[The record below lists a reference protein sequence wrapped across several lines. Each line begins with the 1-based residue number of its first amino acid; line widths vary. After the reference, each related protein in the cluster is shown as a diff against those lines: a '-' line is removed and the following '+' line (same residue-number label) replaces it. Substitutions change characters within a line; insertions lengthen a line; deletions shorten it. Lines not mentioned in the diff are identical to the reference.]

1 MNHKLNLTTKPAL
14 IDPIGRTVN
23 YLRISVTD
31 RCNLRCVYCMAED
44 MVFLPREQLLSLEE
58 IETISSAFV
67 RLGINKIRLTG
78 GEPMV
83 RNGIVGLCEK
93 LSALDGLNELVMTTN
108 GALLDKHA
116 KPLADAGVKRLN
128 ISLDSLQAKRVKKI
142 SRHGKLEDVLRG
154 IEAARSAGFE
164 RIKLNAVVLAGV
176 NDDEVIDLAEFAL
189 SRDFD
194 ISFIEEMPL
203 GEINSHSRSDTQVT
217 SRTLAQRLAERY
229 ELEPIKEPIHKPNQ
243 ASNQGPSRYHQVK
256 GYRGRIGFISPM
268 TDNFCSSCNRV
279 RLTSEGRLL
288 LCLGNEHSLD
298 LRKIVRNNSDTDA
311 DTDLQTAIQK
321 AITRKPEKHHFD
333 ASKTDIIRFM
343 NMTGG

>member
-1 MNHKLNLTTKPAL
+1 MNYQLKAKPIL
-14 IDPIGRTVN
+14 VDPFGRTVN

-44 MVFLPREQLLSLEE
+44 MTFLPREQLLNLEE
-58 IETISSAFV
+58 IETIASAFV
-67 RLGINKIRLTG
+67 RLGVNKIRLTG

-83 RNGIVGLCEK
+83 RNGIVDLCKK

-108 GALLDKHA
+108 GVLLDKYA
-116 KPLADAGVKRLN
+116 NELADAGVKRLN
-128 ISLDSLQAKRVKKI
+128 ISLDSLQADRVKKI
-142 SRHGKLEDVLRG
+142 TRHGKLEDVLRG

-164 RIKLNAVVLAGV
+164 RIKLNAVVLDGV
-176 NDDEVIDLAEFAL
+176 NDDEVTELAEFAL
-189 SRDFD
+189 SRDLD
-194 ISFIEEMPL
+194 ITFIEEMPL
-203 GEINSHSRSDTQVT
+203 GEINSHSRSDTQVA
-217 SRTLAQRLAERY
+217 SHTLAQRLAERY
-229 ELEPIKEPIHKPNQ
+229 EFEPAKESTHTSNL
-243 ASNQGPSRYHQVK
+243 ASNRGPSRYHQVK

-298 LRKIVRNNSDTDA
+298 LRNIVRNNSNT
-311 DTDLQTAIQK
+311 DTDLQAAIQE

>member
-1 MNHKLNLTTKPAL
+1 MNCQLKAKPAL
-14 IDPIGRTVN
+14 VDPFGRTVN

-44 MVFLPREQLLSLEE
+44 MTFLPREQLLSLEE
-58 IETISSAFV
+58 IETIASAFV
-67 RLGINKIRLTG
+67 PLGVNKIRLTG

-108 GALLDKHA
+108 GVLLDKYA

-128 ISLDSLQAKRVKKI
+128 ISLDSLHAKRVKKI
-142 SRHGKLEDVLRG
+142 TRHGKLEDVLRG
-154 IEAARSAGFE
+154 IETARTAGFE

-176 NDDEVIDLAEFAL
+176 NDDEVADLAEFAL

-203 GEINSHSRSDTQVT
+203 GKINSHSRSDTQIDN
-217 SRTLAQRLAERY
+217 RTLAQRLAERY
-229 ELEPIKEPIHKPNQ
+229 EFEPTKE
-243 ASNQGPSRYHQVK
+243 STGGPSRYNNVK

-268 TDNFCSSCNRV
+268 TDNFCSDCNRV

-298 LRKIVRNNSDTDA
+298 LREIVRDNANA
-311 DTDLQTAIQK
+311 KTDLQAAIQE
-321 AITRKPEKHHFD
+321 AITRKPEKHHFNTD
-333 ASKTDIIRFM
+333 KTDIIRFM